1 MRDILLAFLIAISL
15 GSSAVAEP
23 LRLDK
28 AEKAATSAKPLPAKR
43 AYNSC
48 AAFGAGFAKVEGTDT
63 CVKLGGAVSVGV
75 GGAVG
80 SR

>member
-1 MRDILLAFLIAISL
+1 MHFILLAIIVVTSLAPIS
-15 GSSAVAEP
+15 AAEP

-28 AEKAATSAKPLPAKR
+28 AEKAATIAKPPAKR

-48 AAFGAGFAKVEGTDT
+48 AAFGAGFVKVDGTDT
-63 CVKLGGAVSVGV
+63 CVKIGGAVSIGV

>member
-1 MRDILLAFLIAISL
+1 MRHILLAIFLLTSL
-15 GSSAVAEP
+15 APVSATEP

-28 AEKAATSAKPLPAKR
+28 AEKATISAKPPAKR
-43 AYNSC
+43 TYNSC
-48 AAFGAGFAKVEGTDT
+48 AAFGAGFVKVDGTDT
-63 CVKLGGAVSVGV
+63 CVKIGGSVSIGV